1 MSVARPIMHFAVT
14 LIRLGVGHPPT
25 DEPDEVDTH
34 FRFIELTRLGH
45 EAAIEWSCR
54 GRESNKESCGLAS
67 ATRSCYIPAMAS
79 LTTSERLGELLEG
92 AKAKKCRRVA
102 YHVTR
107 GAKKFVFGTGNAA
120 WVVGTSMLI
129 LVLPLVFEIDREQ
142 QAIEWEAS
150 MGQPQGAPK
159 L

>member
-1 MSVARPIMHFAVT
+1 M
-14 LIRLGVGHPPT
+14 
-25 DEPDEVDTH
+25 
-34 FRFIELTRLGH
+34 
-45 EAAIEWSCR
+45 
-54 GRESNKESCGLAS
+54 
-67 ATRSCYIPAMAS
+67 
-79 LTTSERLGELLEG
+79 
-92 AKAKKCRRVA
+92 KAKKCRRVA